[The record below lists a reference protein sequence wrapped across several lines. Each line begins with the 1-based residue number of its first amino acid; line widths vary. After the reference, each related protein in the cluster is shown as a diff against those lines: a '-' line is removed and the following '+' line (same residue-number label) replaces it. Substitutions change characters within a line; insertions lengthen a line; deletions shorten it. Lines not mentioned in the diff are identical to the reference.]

1 MATEDPVTNRRT
13 LLKAGVASLAGAT
26 AGCSSSD
33 DEPDLDIEDVSA
45 EITDAPRIIATMV
58 VTNDGD
64 GVGNPTGTVKVEREG
79 ELIGKKE
86 QKMAVFPM
94 SETGLEGRFSF
105 PDYDPDATY
114 TVSGTIPGHDW
125 VTAGE

>member
-1 MATEDPVTNRRT
+1 MANEGSVTNRRT
-13 LLKAGVASLAGAT
+13 LLKAGVVSLAGAT

-33 DEPDLDIEDVSA
+33 DQPDLDIEDVSMTL
-45 EITDAPRIIATMV
+45 TDIPRIIATMV

-86 QKMAVFPM
+86 QKMTVIPR
-94 SETGLEGRFSF
+94 SESVLEGTFNF